1 MNRLSPVTPGQFA
14 LFRIIF
20 GSYLALHFASQL
32 PHAVE
37 LFSRA
42 GVLPDPQLN
51 PLHGLFPN
59 PLALWDSPAFTRIS
73 LVYVSLNGGER
84 SWIVEHCNSDIY
96 DRLKAVR
103 RVNIQ
108 LIP

>member
-59 PLALWDSPAFTRIS
+59 PLALWDSPAFTLTFIAALLGLS
-73 LVYVSLNGGER
+73 VA
-84 SWIVEHCNSDIY
+84 HC
-96 DRLKAVR
+96 
-103 RVNIQ
+103 
-108 LIP
+108 